1 MSVENQSSFSGA
13 DRTNPLPAGVA
24 DPTASHA
31 ALSRGLATEQVNMIA
46 DPGPLGLAGFALTT
60 FVLSLV
66 NAGVLPADTEPVVLG
81 LALAYGGV
89 AQLLAGMWEF
99 KKGNVFGATAFASFG
114 AFWISF
120 WAYVTF
126 YAKSIPAA
134 HHGAAAGWFLVA
146 WGIFT
151 ALMFLGSLRTTRGLA
166 VLFAVLAIT
175 FFLLAF
181 GALGGMTGLTRIG
194 GVAGILTALTA
205 WYLAVAGVLA
215 STFGRPILPNPSLA
229 RH

>member
-1 MSVENQSSFSGA
+1 MSVENQSSLSRA
-13 DRTNPLPAGVA
+13 DRTPPAPADVV
-24 DPTASHA
+24 DPTAGHA
-31 ALSRGLATEQVNMIA
+31 ALSRGLASEQVNMIA
-46 DPGPLGLAGFALTT
+46 DPGPLGLAAFALTT
-60 FVLSLV
+60 FVLSLL

-126 YAKSIPAA
+126 YAESIPAA

-181 GALGGMTGLTRIG
+181 GALGAMTGLTRIG
-194 GVAGILTALTA
+194 GVTGILTALTA

-215 STFGRPILPNPSLA
+215 STFGRPILPNRPLG